1 MDVEKRELIFVR
13 LPERS
18 NDGDAV
24 LSVTPLCASLEK
36 EYKPFYYHL
45 GLLPFSLVEVLI
57 FLISSFE
64 GC

>member
-1 MDVEKRELIFVR
+1 MDVEERELIFVR
-13 LPERS
+13 LPEIS

-24 LSVTPLCASLEK
+24 LSVTLLCASLEK
-36 EYKPFYYHL
+36 EYKPFHCHL